1 MIGCFVAAA
10 VALAVFI
17 AVELRHPHPLLN
29 IRLLG
34 DRHFGVA
41 MTVLFIFGIGMLGG
55 TYLLPLY
62 MQKGLGY
69 TAIMAGSVFLPVG
82 LIQEILPTLSGFL
95 TRYGKSCRWFAGVLV
110 MSLSFYR
117 PAVSRSIRP
126 TGASCG
132 CSICAGSAWD

>member
-1 MIGCFVAAA
+1 MIGCSVAAA

-62 MQKGLGY
+62 MQKG
-69 TAIMAGSVFLPVG
+69 
-82 LIQEILPTLSGFL
+82 
-95 TRYGKSCRWFAGVLV
+95 
-110 MSLSFYR
+110 
-117 PAVSRSIRP
+117 
-126 TGASCG
+126 
-132 CSICAGSAWD
+132 